1 MSKATL
7 PKPQDWDSVMMRMAC
22 VIATMSK
29 DPATKVGAVLVSPDR
44 TRISVGYNG
53 FPRRVPDMKKWWMN
67 RDADTKEFS
76 KYELV
81 RHAEMNAIT
90 QAKTDLAGWTLYVT
104 HHPCLD
110 CAKHI
115 VAEGISRVVYYLS
128 PEQIFMSINQRK
140 ITKLFKIAGV
150 TFEQIELQEQPCL
163 H

>member
-1 MSKATL
+1 MKKKLL
-7 PKPQDWDSVMMRMAC
+7 PKPRDWDQVMMRMAQ

-29 DPATKVGAVLVSPDR
+29 DPSTKVGAVLISPDR

-53 FPRRVPDMKKWWMN
+53 FPRQIPDVEAWWNN
-67 RDADTKEFS
+67 RLNDKEFS

-104 HHPCLD
+104 HHPCMD

-115 VAEGISRVVYYLS
+115 VAEGIARVVYHLNID
-128 PEQIFMSINQRK
+128 QMHMAINHLKVRRV
-140 ITKLFKIAGV
+140 FKIAGIS
-150 TFEQIELQEQPCL
+150 FEQLVFNAKPD
-163 H
+163 